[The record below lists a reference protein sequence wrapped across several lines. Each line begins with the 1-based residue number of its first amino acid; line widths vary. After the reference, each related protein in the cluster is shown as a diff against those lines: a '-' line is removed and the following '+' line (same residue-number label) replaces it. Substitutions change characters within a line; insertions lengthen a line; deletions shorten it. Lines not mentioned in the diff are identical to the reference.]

1 MRRWINRTTF
11 PCGCC
16 IILPIV
22 ALEKERRR
30 RIIQQ
35 PQGNVG
41 RLIHLLKQLH
51 EKVDQPH
58 YVPLWLLHNPSDR
71 CAGERTPPP
80 DYSATTRERR
90 SVDPPSQAAA

>member
-41 RLIHLLKQLH
+41 RLIHLLMQLL
-51 EKVDQPH
+51 EKVDQPT
-58 YVPLWLLHNPSDR
+58 YVPLWLLNNPAAAFFLQRNDR
-71 CAGERTPPP
+71 KDYAATTGER
-80 DYSATTRERR
+80 SA
-90 SVDPPSQAAA
+90 VDPPSHAAA